1 MRTKILAIVALAAVI
16 LAVIIAVSP
25 HATIVANEVSGEVYA
40 IDILGLTK
48 SAKDL
53 PVQQYAAH

>member
-1 MRTKILAIVALAAVI
+1 MRTRILAIIALAAVI

-25 HATIVANEVSGEVYA
+25 NATIVANEVSGEVYA

-48 SAKDL
+48 DAKDL